1 MIHSHDHHSHGHH
14 SHNHQKAIHQSSDD
28 DFFQIAPP
36 VRVLCALMMVLA
48 IGITPNGHWVT
59 GLIYGIG
66 IALVLFSSPVNLAKL
81 CQRLAVESVFVSVA
95 VIGLLFRDGEGLL
108 WQWGG
113 LKITMTGLVILG
125 SVMGKLCLSLMVMN
139 LLTMTMPI
147 PVLLESLSILKVSP
161 LLIAIL
167 ASMHRYL
174 DLLIDEFMT
183 MRRAAIA
190 RNLMAGKRWQRLVI
204 GNMIGS
210 LFIRTYDRGDRI
222 HQAMLSRGY
231 QGVVVSNRPVKFR
244 RRDRFALL
252 ITILFSIFGQLAF
265 YLV

>member
-1 MIHSHDHHSHGHH
+1 MIHSHDHHRHPH
-14 SHNHQKAIHQSSDD
+14 SHFTIQHSTFLQISPAIQ
-28 DFFQIAPP
+28 
-36 VRVLCALMMVLA
+36 VLCALIMVLA
-48 IGITPNGHWVT
+48 IGITPNGHWIT
-59 GLIYGIG
+59 GLIYGMG
-66 IALVLFSSPVNLAKL
+66 IAIVLFIRPVNLKKL
-81 CQRLAVESVFVSVA
+81 FQRLAVESVFVMVA
-95 VIGLLFRDGEGLL
+95 VLGLLFRDGEGVL

-113 LKITMTGLVILG
+113 LKITMTGLVVLG
-125 SVMGKLCLSLMVMN
+125 SVMGKLWLSLLVMN
-139 LLTMTMPI
+139 LVTMTLPI
-147 PVLLESLSILKVSP
+147 PVLLQSLSILKVPP

-174 DLLIDEFMT
+174 DLLIDEFMI

-190 RNLMAGKRWQRLVI
+190 RNLMTGRRWQRLVI

-231 QGVVVSNRPVKFR
+231 QGAVISNEPIKLRI
-244 RRDRFALL
+244 RDRLALF
-252 ITILFSIFGQLAF
+252 ITIVFSIFGQLAF

>member
-1 MIHSHDHHSHGHH
+1 MIHSHEHHSHGHH
-14 SHNHQKAIHQSSDD
+14 AHNHQKAIHQSSDD
-28 DFFQIAPP
+28 GFFQIAPP

-81 CQRLAVESVFVSVA
+81 CQRLAVESVFVSAA
-95 VIGLLFRDGEGLL
+95 VMGLLFRDGEGLL

-125 SVMGKLCLSLMVMN
+125 MN

-147 PVLLESLSILKVSP
+147 PVLLESLSILKVPP

>member
-1 MIHSHDHHSHGHH
+1 MIHSHDHHGHHGHH
-14 SHNHQKAIHQSSDD
+14 HSHSPIQQSLNPSLLKITPTI
-28 DFFQIAPP
+28 Q
-36 VRVLCALMMVLA
+36 VLCALIMVLA
-48 IGITPNGHWVT
+48 IGITPNGHWIT
-59 GLIYGIG
+59 GFVYGMG
-66 IALVLFSSPVNLAKL
+66 IAIVIGLSSVNLTML
-81 CQRLAVESVFVSVA
+81 CQRIAVESVFVSVA

-113 LKITMTGLVILG
+113 LKITMTGLVVLG
-125 SVMGKLCLSLMVMN
+125 SVMGKLWLSLLVMN

-147 PVLLESLSILKVSP
+147 PVLLQSLSILNVPP

-190 RNLMAGKRWQRLVI
+190 RNLMSGKRWQRLVI

-231 QGVVVSNRPVKFR
+231 QGIVVSHTPIKLR
-244 RRDRFALL
+244 RRDRLALL
-252 ITILFSIFGQLAF
+252 ITLLFAIFGQLAF

>member
-1 MIHSHDHHSHGHH
+1 MSYTPSIR
-14 SHNHQKAIHQSSDD
+14 I
-28 DFFQIAPP
+28 
-36 VRVLCALMMVLA
+36 VCALVMVIA
-48 IGITPNGHWVT
+48 IGITPDARWLT
-59 GLIYGIG
+59 WLIYGMG
-66 IALVLFSSPVNLAKL
+66 IAIVVVMSQVSLTKL
-81 CQRLAVESVFVSVA
+81 CQRLAVESVFVTVA
-95 VIGLLFRDGEGLL
+95 VMGLLFRDGEGLL

-125 SVMGKLCLSLMVMN
+125 SVMCKLWLSLTVMN

-147 PVLLESLSILKVSP
+147 PNLLQALSILRVPP

-167 ASMHRYL
+167 GSMVRYL
-174 DLLIDEFMT
+174 DLLIEEIT
-183 MRRAAIA
+183 VMRRAAIS

-231 QGVVVSNRPVKFR
+231 QGIVSAQKPHKLRQ
-244 RRDRFALL
+244 RDRLALVITVLFAML
-252 ITILFSIFGQLAF
+252 GQLAF
-265 YLV
+265 YL

>member
-1 MIHSHDHHSHGHH
+1 
-14 SHNHQKAIHQSSDD
+14 
-28 DFFQIAPP
+28 
-36 VRVLCALMMVLA
+36 V
-48 IGITPNGHWVT
+48 
-59 GLIYGIG
+59 
-66 IALVLFSSPVNLAKL
+66 
-81 CQRLAVESVFVSVA
+81 
-95 VIGLLFRDGEGLL
+95 GLLFRDGEGLL

-147 PVLLESLSILKVSP
+147 PVLLESLSILKVPP

-231 QGVVVSNRPVKFR
+231 QGVVVSNRLVKFR

>member
-1 MIHSHDHHSHGHH
+1 M
-14 SHNHQKAIHQSSDD
+14 
-28 DFFQIAPP
+28 
-36 VRVLCALMMVLA
+36 RVLCALVMVLA
-48 IGITPNGHWVT
+48 IGITPNGQWLT

-66 IALVLFSSPVNLAKL
+66 IAIVIAVSSVNLKKL
-81 CQRLAVESVFVSVA
+81 CQRLAVESIFVTVA
-95 VIGLLFRDGEGLL
+95 LVGLLFRDGDGLL
-108 WQWGG
+108 WQWGS
-113 LKITMTGLVILG
+113 LKITTTGLVILG
-125 SVMGKLCLSLMVMN
+125 SVVGKLWLSLMVMN
-139 LLTMTMPI
+139 LLTMTMTIPI
-147 PVLLESLSILKVSP
+147 LLQSLSILKVPP

-174 DLLIDEFMT
+174 DLLIEEFMT

-231 QGVVVSNRPVKFR
+231 QGVVVTHHPKLRW
-244 RRDRFALL
+244 RDRLALVFTVLFA
-252 ITILFSIFGQLAF
+252 IFGQLAF
-265 YLV
+265 YLI

>member
-1 MIHSHDHHSHGHH
+1 MLHSHDHHSHHYAH
-14 SHNHQKAIHQSSDD
+14 SPIQQAASTPLSLNVAPAIQ
-28 DFFQIAPP
+28 
-36 VRVLCALMMVLA
+36 VLCALIMVLA
-48 IGITPNGHWVT
+48 IGVTPNGHWIT
-59 GLIYGIG
+59 GLIYGMG
-66 IALVLFSSPVNLAKL
+66 IAIVLFIRPVNLTKL
-81 CQRLAVESVFVSVA
+81 AQRLAVESVFVIVA
-95 VIGLLFRDGEGLL
+95 VIGLLFRDGEGVL

-113 LKITMTGLVILG
+113 LKITVTGLVVLG
-125 SVMGKLCLSLMVMN
+125 SVMGKLWLSLLVMN

-147 PVLLESLSILKVSP
+147 PVLLQSLSILKIPP

-174 DLLIDEFMT
+174 ELLIDEFMT

-190 RNLMAGKRWQRLVI
+190 RNLVAGKRWQRLVV

-231 QGVVVSNRPVKFR
+231 QGVIVNQTSVRLR
-244 RRDRFALL
+244 RRDRLALL
-252 ITILFSIFGQLAF
+252 ITILFVIFGQLAF

>member
-1 MIHSHDHHSHGHH
+1 MIHSHDRHAHHHARI
-14 SHNHQKAIHQSSDD
+14 AIGPSAPDHV
-28 DFFQIAPP
+28 FLKIAPS
-36 VRVLCALMMVLA
+36 VRVLCALIMVLA

-59 GLIYGIG
+59 GLIYGMG
-66 IALVLFSSPVNLAKL
+66 IAIVVALSPVNLTKL
-81 CQRLAVESVFVSVA
+81 CQRIAVESVFVTVA
-95 VIGLLFRDGEGLL
+95 VMGLLFRDGEGVL

-113 LKITMTGLVILG
+113 LKITMTGVVILG
-125 SVMGKLCLSLMVMN
+125 SVMGKLWLSLLVMN

-147 PVLLESLSILKVSP
+147 PVLLQSLSILKVPP

-190 RNLMAGKRWQRLVI
+190 RNLMAGRRWQRLVI

-231 QGVVVSNRPVKFR
+231 QGVVVSNTPSTLR
-244 RRDRFALL
+244 RRDRLAFVITVLFA
-252 ITILFSIFGQLAF
+252 IFGQLAF